1 MAFPRSA
8 NRSAA
13 GLALILLA
21 ALSYAAMPVLAK
33 LAYAAGAS
41 LPALLAHRFLVAA
54 LLFALLAPRRD
65 RLPLRRRA
73 LLWGLGGI
81 YVANAY
87 CYFKALETIP
97 ASVLSVVLYSYP
109 VMVALLAGLL
119 GFERLSGRSLVAAGL
134 ALAGVVLTAGRPAG
148 FVDLTGLGLALAS
161 AFWYALYIVL
171 GSRAAPWATGEAV
184 ARHVAQVCAVCYL
197 PWAAIRGVLL
207 APLAPA
213 AWLAILA
220 IAAISTVLALRAFLA
235 ALERLGPTRAAV
247 ASTVEIVFTVAL
259 AAAFLGEAVPPR
271 LWAGGILIVLA
282 VVYQN
287 LAGMRAALRLTS
299 PRGPSGKIAL

>member
-1 MAFPRSA
+1 MNHPAV
-8 NRSAA
+8 

-33 LAYAAGAS
+33 VAYAAGAS
-41 LPALLAHRFLVAA
+41 LPALLADRFLIAA
-54 LLFALLAPRRD
+54 ALFALLAPRREPL
-65 RLPLRRRA
+65 RLRRRA
-73 LLWGLGGI
+73 LLWGLGLV

-119 GFERLSGRSLVAAGL
+119 GLERLSARSLLAAAL
-134 ALAGVVLTAGRPAG
+134 ALAGVVLSAGRPAG
-148 FVDLTGLGLALAS
+148 FVNLGGLGLALAS
-161 AFWYALYIVL
+161 AFCYAVYIVL

-184 ARHVAQVCAVCYL
+184 ARHVAQVCAACYL
-197 PWAAIRGVLL
+197 PWAALRGVLL
-207 APLAPA
+207 APLAPT

-220 IAAISTVLALRAFLA
+220 IAGISTVLALRAFLS

-247 ASTVEIVFTVAL
+247 ASTVEIVFAVAL
-259 AAAFLGEAVPPR
+259 AAVFLGEAVPPR
-271 LWAGGILIVLA
+271 LWAGGVLIVLA
-282 VVYQN
+282 VACQN
-287 LAGMRAALRLTS
+287 LTAVRTGLRVTS
-299 PRGPSGKIAL
+299 RPSRGPSGPIAL